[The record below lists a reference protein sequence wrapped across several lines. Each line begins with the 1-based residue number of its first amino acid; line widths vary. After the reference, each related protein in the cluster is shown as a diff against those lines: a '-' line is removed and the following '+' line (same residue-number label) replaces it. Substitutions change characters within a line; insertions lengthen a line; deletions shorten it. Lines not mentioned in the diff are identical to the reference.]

1 MNVVWDRSV
10 NNPISHDLPQD
21 DVNAVPFAHNL
32 IAVGE
37 NKRSGL
43 ILCKEHYA
51 EFAGPGAAV
60 GSPAEQHYTTVIAIG
75 SPEIIEVTTHEDRQ
89 RAYSRRIQWVRW
101 LHKIVDHPDP
111 IQRVEKLFAGFD
123 AFFGHEVL
131 ANLSDDILARLAGV
145 LPSTV
150 ATLRYQHP
158 HFAKFAG
165 MKGQVGE
172 DTLCIRAIHLEARG
186 FSTQRP
192 EMLTPSV
199 YPSLLKAL
207 QTLPC
212 SA

>member
-1 MNVVWDRSV
+1 M
-10 NNPISHDLPQD
+10 NNPISHDLPQN
-21 DVNAVPFAHNL
+21 DVNTVSFAHNL

-75 SPEIIEVTTHEDRQ
+75 APEIVEVTTHELRQ

-111 IQRVEKLFAGFD
+111 IQRIEKLFAGFD
-123 AFFGHEVL
+123 AFFGNEVL
-131 ANLSDDILARLAGV
+131 ANLSDDILSRLAGV
-145 LPSTV
+145 LPQTV
-150 ATLRYQHP
+150 AALRQQHP
-158 HFAKFAG
+158 HLAMPDVTEG
-165 MKGQVGE
+165 RVGE
-172 DTLCIRAIHLEARG
+172 ETLCIRVIDLDPGGLSPRLA
-186 FSTQRP
+186 
-192 EMLTPSV
+192 EMPTAPI
-199 YPSLLKAL
+199 YPNLIKAL
-207 QTLPC
+207 QNLPC

>member
-1 MNVVWDRSV
+1 MNLVWDRSV

-21 DVNAVPFAHNL
+21 NVNTGSFAHNL

-37 NKRSGL
+37 SKRSGL

-60 GSPAEQHYTTVIAIG
+60 GSSVEQHYTTVIAIG
-75 SPEIIEVTTHEDRQ
+75 APEIVEVTTHEDRQ

-123 AFFGHEVL
+123 AFFGNEVL

-145 LPSTV
+145 LPQTV
-150 ATLRYQHP
+150 ATLRTQHR
-158 HFAKFAG
+158 HFANPNRLEG
-165 MKGQVGE
+165 SVGKAN
-172 DTLCIRAIHLEARG
+172 LCIRAIHLEPIGLLA
-186 FSTQRP
+186 QRP
-192 EMLTPSV
+192 EVPMASI
-199 YPSLLKAL
+199 YPSLITAL
-207 QTLPC
+207 QSLPC
-212 SA
+212 PA

>member
-10 NNPISHDLPQD
+10 NNPIFHDLPQD
-21 DVNAVPFAHNL
+21 DVHPVFAHNL

-75 SPEIIEVTTHEDRQ
+75 SPEIVEVTTYADRQ

-111 IQRVEKLFAGFD
+111 LQRVEKLFAGFD
-123 AFFGHEVL
+123 AFFGSEVL
-131 ANLSDDILARLAGV
+131 TSLSDDILARLAGV
-145 LPSTV
+145 LPQTV
-150 ATLRYQHP
+150 ATLRTQHR
-158 HFAKFAG
+158 HFGKPTRLEG
-165 MKGQVGE
+165 LVGK
-172 DTLCIRAIHLEARG
+172 DALCIRAIALEPRG
-186 FSTQRP
+186 VSAQLP
-192 EMLTPSV
+192 EAPTALI
-199 YPSLLKAL
+199 YPNLIKAL
-207 QTLPC
+207 QNLPC